1 MEPELA
7 AVLAA
12 AGGGKEIESN
22 EDGLTEEVPKWEGGW
37 ALSIASGQQQ
47 LPLSAL

>member
-12 AGGGKEIESN
+12 AGIESN